1 MRKAF
6 LLSAVITAFGL
17 APSSAQ
23 AGKYDLDLTGLG
35 EVQGTSVSQDN
46 VQFRSLASEVGVLMA
61 PKPVDPADSLGLSAF
76 AIGADVSVNTISNDA
91 DYWSNTVNS
100 TNVGGAA
107 VPTLQIMG
115 RKGLWPGVEVGAGA
129 TKLFDSRMWAL
140 NGYGKI
146 AIHEGFHHLPIP
158 SIALRGQ
165 FGQLLGSKDL
175 KLQTGSIGVS
185 VSHVF
190 GVGSTF
196 NITPYLGYE
205 ALFISARSGVLD
217 ATPGTDEY
225 PDGYEDPDPCTTD
238 PGDGSGLPECLK
250 NEFVFKKQDVIVRHR
265 PYLGVRFIFSVLRF
279 GLEAMFVPPGSSSAD
294 VDVGGSTE
302 SVADGAGFQQQYT
315 LTLGLDF

>member
-17 APSSAQ
+17 APSTAQ
-23 AGKYDLDLTGLG
+23 AGKFDLDLTKLG
-35 EVQGTSVSQDN
+35 DIDGTQVTQDN
-46 VQFRSLASEVGVLMA
+46 GQFRSLASEVGVLMA

-76 AIGADVSVNTISNDA
+76 AVSADMSVNTISNDSN
-91 DYWSNTVNS
+91 YWGNTVNS
-100 TNVGGAA
+100 SSVGGAV
-107 VPTLQIMG
+107 VPTLQIIG
-115 RKGLWPGVEVGAGA
+115 RKGLWPGAEVGAGA

-158 SIALRGQ
+158 SIAVRGQ

-175 KLQTGSIGVS
+175 KLQTGSVGIS
-185 VSHVF
+185 ISHVF

-205 ALFISARSGVLD
+205 ALMISARSGVID

-225 PDGYEDPDPCTTD
+225 PDGYEDPDPCSDD
-238 PGDGSGLPECLK
+238 PADMLPECLS
-250 NEFVFKKQDVIVRHR
+250 NEFVFKKQDLIVRHR
-265 PYLGVRFIFSVLRF
+265 PYLGVRFIFSVIRF
-279 GLEAMFVPPGSSSAD
+279 GVEAMFVPPGSTSSD
-294 VDVGGSTE
+294 VDTGGGGTE
-302 SVADGAGFQQQYT
+302 TVADESGFQQQYT
-315 LTLGLDF
+315 FTFGLDF

>member
-6 LLSAVITAFGL
+6 LLAAVITAFGL
-17 APSSAQ
+17 APSTAK

-35 EVQGTSVSQDN
+35 QQQGNVVDPDN
-46 VQFRSLASEVGVLMA
+46 GQFRSLASEVGVLMA

-91 DYWSNTVNS
+91 NYWSNTVNS
-100 TNVGGAA
+100 SNVGGAA
-107 VPTLQIMG
+107 VPTLQIMA

-175 KLQTGSIGVS
+175 KLQTGSAGIS
-185 VSHVF
+185 ISHVF

-196 NITPYLGYE
+196 NITPYIGYE

-217 ATPGTDEY
+217 ATPETDEY
-225 PDGYEDPDPCTTD
+225 VDPCTEAD
-238 PGDGSGLPECLK
+238 PDDCLK
-250 NEFVFKKQDVIVRHR
+250 NEFVFQKQGVIVRHR

-294 VDVGGSTE
+294 VDVDGGGTE
-302 SVADGAGFQQQYT
+302 TVADSAGFQQQYT